1 MANAAPTRAMA
12 PMQIFMARVVAPE
25 GHSKSEVIVAGTWS
39 QGNTHPLMVQSLF
52 TVEPVDVSVDVDVDV
67 EVDVMEDSSVLL
79 LVTQGLASLISAW
92 LHPRSVGGNRK
103 VIAPPSSTTQPG
115 QLVELKVMAD
125 PTLIPSM
132 LMAHASVFCC
142 SLRVVE

>member
-1 MANAAPTRAMA
+1 
-12 PMQIFMARVVAPE
+12 MQIFMARVVAPE

-67 EVDVMEDSSVLL
+67 EVDVMEDSSDVDVDVMEDSSVLL

>member
-52 TVEPVDVSVDVDVDV
+52 TVEPVDVSVDV